1 MIDPNDLDG
10 REVRFINFATGNGM
24 TLDSHEK
31 NPPDGKNVWSWH
43 LISDT
48 NQRWKLE
55 IKEGKGSETPVFM
68 IKSVKSPSKCL
79 DLHYG
84 DSADNTKITGWQ
96 FGSGLNEHQL
106 WYIHT
111 RGNWADKGQIVKIQN
126 HGTKTFVDLYYGRS
140 DNATPIVGWEGSID
154 SVNDHQLWQ
163 IEFMDE

>member
-1 MIDPNDLDG
+1 MQLIQNDLD
-10 REVRFINFATGNGM
+10 
-24 TLDSHEK
+24 EK

-68 IKSVKSPSKCL
+68 IKSVKSPSSTLSFLVKFESLYFFLVLNCDTSTECL

-111 RGNWADKGQIVKIQN
+111 RGNWADKGQIVK
-126 HGTKTFVDLYYGRS
+126 
-140 DNATPIVGWEGSID
+140 
-154 SVNDHQLWQ
+154 
-163 IEFMDE
+163 